1 MSGPALP
8 RTGRPATNIVAG
20 LALLALINAGCAQF
34 LGKPF
39 LYCWLAGSALGA
51 ELYGLWRL
59 GLLFVI
65 PLGVV
70 AVMRGN
76 REGLGLLFAAA
87 LYGGLP
93 TLLSTLFNLAPGCGA
108 PP

>member
-1 MSGPALP
+1 MTGPALP

-20 LALLALINAGCAQF
+20 LALLALINAGCAKL
-34 LGKPF
+34 LGKPL
-39 LYCWLAGSALGA
+39 LYCWVAYSEFGA
-51 ELYGLWRL
+51 EIYGLWRL

-70 AVMRGN
+70 SVLRGN
-76 REGLGLLFAAA
+76 RDGFGMLFAAA

-108 PP
+108 PA